1 MATKDFPQKTFEI
14 PFKNDPRPDLYKD
27 LNDVNVKYPIA
38 DIADSPTYLPDFPN
52 AVELE
57 GSVYRVNVPGYFFK
71 CPGNKAG
78 VMASD
83 TESAIIIDRF
93 NHRMNA
99 VGNHSHRH
107 TWVDKKITLNNGGT
121 IDGKTEGIVDGQ
133 ENYDIG
139 DDYGK
144 NHEEYVEKNFAAYL
158 SYVEDAAYNGKYVG
172 DISINKKIYKPSS
185 WSYFSPTVTLGASTC
200 HVAIL
205 SNQREY
211 PQYYPGSNDLIQR
224 DLGLDYIVCSGL
236 NSCCGMANSLIP
248 IIPGVATTS
257 KPSGIEYESMWDA
270 TAGSTMS
277 IWSVDALSEV
287 TMATISRVIK
297 MTNFFCQEK
306 ENIGVTG
313 VLEAKGTYVYAYKG
327 SGCTDKFFFVPCKSV
342 DQTVNPVTKIRDIT
356 NSYSCTPNLPAKN
369 RTFDTMMTSS
379 TIVHKQE
386 KKVEVV
392 IGEQIAM
399 DGFKATI
406 DGSNLFYPYSN
417 VECHPK
423 MRAHTS
429 ALDGPFQDI
438 FANPSITGHRE
449 KFVAQKLT
457 LQAWPGTCSH
467 NISDINGHAEHAVF
481 NPVKGG

>member
-1 MATKDFPQKTFEI
+1 MVTKDFPQKTFEI

-27 LNDVNVKYPIA
+27 LNDVNVNHPIA

-52 AVELE
+52 AVELG

-71 CPGNKAG
+71 CPGNTAG

-93 NHRMNA
+93 NHRINA

-107 TWVDKKITLNNGGT
+107 TWIDKIYEFIGGGTLN
-121 IDGKTEGIVDGQ
+121 GKTEGIVDGQ
-133 ENYDIG
+133 ANYDIG
-139 DDYGK
+139 DGYGT
-144 NHEEYVEKNFAAYL
+144 NNEEYVEKNFAAYL
-158 SYVEDAAYNGKYVG
+158 SYVKDNDYNGEYKG
-172 DISINKKIYKPSS
+172 DISTDTHIYKPSS
-185 WSYFSPTVTLGASTC
+185 WSYFSPTVTLGGNAC

-257 KPSGIEYESMWDA
+257 KPSGITYESMWDA

-306 ENIGVTG
+306 GNIGVNG

-342 DQTVNPVTKIRDIT
+342 DQTVTPITKIRDIT
-356 NSYSCTPNLPAKN
+356 NSYSCTPNLPARN
-369 RTFDTMMTSS
+369 RTFATMMTSS
-379 TIVHKQE
+379 TIVHKQN
-386 KKVEVV
+386 KKADVV
-392 IGEQIAM
+392 IGKQIAM
-399 DGFKATI
+399 DGFRASI
-406 DGSNLFYPYSN
+406 DGSDLFHSYDTI
-417 VECHPK
+417 CHPV
-423 MRAHTS
+423 MRAHSS
-429 ALDGPFQDI
+429 AIDGPFQEI
-438 FANPSITGHRE
+438 FSNPSITGHRE

-457 LQAWPGTCSH
+457 LQAWPGTCMEK
-467 NISDINGHAEHAVF
+467 ISDINKHAEHAVF